1 MRNMISLC
9 RRTFVV
15 AGFFLIGLCVMA
27 AKPIR
32 VVVWDE
38 QQPAQKEAYTNFLG
52 ETIAKYLSKQPG
64 ITAKSVG
71 LNDPDQGLSPATLD
85 NCDVLIWWGHQRHG
99 EVKDEHVQDVVKRIK
114 DGKLNFIALHSA
126 HWSKVFIK
134 AMAERAIEDAWKTVP
149 ENERANVKLKIIPA
163 DLGGLAPA
171 NGPLTP
177 WSKRTKDASGEDIL
191 EVKLPSCVF
200 PAVHNDGKPSEVEEL
215 GPTHPIQ
222 AGVPKL
228 FKIPQTE
235 VYAGPFH
242 VPKPDALI
250 FREKWETGET
260 FPAGCLWS
268 VGKGKVFY
276 FRPGHETYP
285 IFAQPIPQKIV
296 LNAVRYLGKN

>member
-1 MRNMISLC
+1 MISLC
-9 RRTFVV
+9 RRVFALAGIFVI
-15 AGFFLIGLCVMA
+15 ALCAVA

-38 QQPAQKEAYTNFLG
+38 QQPAQKQAYTNFLG
-52 ETIAKYLSKQPG
+52 ETIASYLSKQPG

-71 LNDPDQGLSPATLD
+71 LNDPDQGLSASTLD

-99 EVKDEHVQDVVKRIK
+99 DVKDEHVQDIVQRIK
-114 DGKLNFIALHSA
+114 DGKINLIALHSA

-149 ENERANVKLKIIPA
+149 ANERANVKLKTIPA

-177 WSKRTKDASGEDIL
+177 WSKRTKDASGANIL

-200 PAVHNDGKPSEVEEL
+200 PAVHNEGAPSHITTL
-215 GPTHPIQ
+215 LSNHPI
-222 AGVPKL
+222 AKGVPKK
-228 FKIPQTE
+228 FDIPQTE

-242 VPKPDALI
+242 VPKPDAQI
-250 FREKWETGET
+250 FDERWDTNET
-260 FPAGCLWS
+260 FPAGCLWT
-268 VGKGKVFY
+268 VGKGKIFY

-296 LNAVRYLGKN
+296 LNAVRYLGKK